1 MDNESKNEYDV
12 MPSMGIFYP
21 HIRRIKRETINEVD
35 MTTCEEICRGYG
47 FKCGY
52 ISDTFMGGGYKDF
65 IVYQKLDIDPVE
77 YRNLITAQDWKAVI
91 ELDKPYIK
99 RIYDL
104 HDCIHALDLQTPL
117 YFEVAWVGNCGIFGS
132 DDVYRQ
138 SYCGGRDI
146 TSWESIINHWATCI
160 HDTTRV
166 LSKGV
171 YLIASTDSLKP
182 SEDAIMHDFTT
193 EQALDIC
200 KEFFPKEKFTIMVG
214 KRACDTNT
222 EPYKAILIGD
232 EGIRQKGV
240 LRFVKNKNGMVT
252 MCSSAPLCGE
262 QKTSLLRS
270 SMRESI
276 RSAVLFIIN

>member
-21 HIRRIKRETINEVD
+21 HIRRIRKETINEVD
-35 MTTCEEICRGYG
+35 MTTCEEICRDYG

-77 YRNLITAQDWKAVI
+77 YRSLLKAKDWKAAA
-91 ELDKPYIK
+91 ELEKPYIK

-104 HDCIHALDLQTPL
+104 HDCIHALDLRTPL
-117 YFEVAWVGNCGIFGS
+117 YFEVAWVGNCGLFGS

-138 SYCGGRDI
+138 SYCGGRDV
-146 TSWESIINHWATCI
+146 TSWESIIDHWDTSI
-160 HDTTRV
+160 HDTARV

-171 YLIASTDSLKP
+171 YLIASTYSLKP

-193 EQALDIC
+193 EQALGIC
-200 KEFFPKEKFTIMVG
+200 KELFPSEKFTIMVG

-252 MCSSAPLCGE
+252 MHSSAPLCGE
-262 QKTSLLRS
+262 TETSLLRS
-270 SMRESI
+270 SMWESI
-276 RSAVLFIIN
+276 RSAVLFLIN